1 MCLVSYATGS
11 QRDGPADNQRSHT
24 TGEFPSPSNLS
35 SATFSWIAR
44 RSSRGSS
51 LIAKGTASS
60 ARVKSSISGWVAASS
75 TCQRRIAPPRSRSGT
90 ALLRRCKSKIAVCL
104 DSRAHQKGEPVSDL
118 ATLHQSVDI
127 ALSLSLIEAVLSGAL
142 RHEIVVVLERGRS
155 WSENLP
161 HFERISLQTV
171 CLILTAASSFAA
183 VTLEATFAM

>member
-1 MCLVSYATGS
+1 
-11 QRDGPADNQRSHT
+11 
-24 TGEFPSPSNLS
+24 
-35 SATFSWIAR
+35 
-44 RSSRGSS
+44 
-51 LIAKGTASS
+51 
-60 ARVKSSISGWVAASS
+60 
-75 TCQRRIAPPRSRSGT
+75 
-90 ALLRRCKSKIAVCL
+90 
-104 DSRAHQKGEPVSDL
+104 VSDL